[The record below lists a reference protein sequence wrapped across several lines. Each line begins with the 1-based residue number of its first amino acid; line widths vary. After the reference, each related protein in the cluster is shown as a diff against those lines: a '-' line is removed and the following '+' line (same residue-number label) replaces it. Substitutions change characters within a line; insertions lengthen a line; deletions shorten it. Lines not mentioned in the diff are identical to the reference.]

1 LARSIEKSSRCDARL
16 SGSGA
21 AFSAA
26 RAWGERSA
34 VAFTALLPDAE
45 RHTPTAQRRRAA
57 TSVPLTITEG
67 AGGSRDPAFARF
79 VGCAYRSLEK
89 VVTAL
94 ALCRRVYLSLPAS
107 AVTKH
112 RAASVVTLM
121 AHSSRLIDEGNQ
133 ISQLTHSLIQR
144 LGTST
149 APRAWQRSW
158 LTAQRSSL
166 AGIVTLMA
174 HRSAL
179 SAHRWRGSR
188 RRRRVTRSC
197 GRDRSPGE

>member
-1 LARSIEKSSRCDARL
+1 MAYAGQVDA
-16 SGSGA
+16 
-21 AFSAA
+21 
-26 RAWGERSA
+26 
-34 VAFTALLPDAE
+34 VTAPLPDTE
-45 RHTPTAQRRRAA
+45 RYNLTAQRRRAA

-166 AGIVTLMA
+166 AGISKAQACHSIVWQRSQSWRMTSPSAVLWLSSWQRKQPGESMWPRLLMCVP
-174 HRSAL
+174 H
-179 SAHRWRGSR
+179 
-188 RRRRVTRSC
+188 VTRMR
-197 GRDRSPGE
+197 GNTFRA